1 MDIPHGHSSQ
11 LLKPYHFCKSGVAA
25 AELDNCSFAL
35 EPGPGPRHQRVGS
48 DAASGLIRSG
58 SRWAWRS
65 RKERRRALGSRWRTF
80 ESVADAIV
88 ECPGFAVALVYV
100 LNLPVRKYSVQQRPE
115 SSLDWDRK
123 AWSMLGCD
131 AHGTTKSDIPIDP
144 GNAVLARCTQAL
156 MRRTVAVEES
166 RSVVLCEQGDAQCAH
181 LLAEVKGGAS
191 CVDIMGRA
199 CDYVQEREQLMHV
212 QPLTSGSLEAMGDV
226 MEALIGICHNSCPYS
241 QVIQEHLASE
251 SGVAVAE
258 FAKVGDLL
266 TRLVRCC
273 WCLSHDAS
281 CARASPVSP
290 VRPQAT
296 VQHG

>member
-1 MDIPHGHSSQ
+1 MSLATSASEAMQHPVLSVQ
-11 LLKPYHFCKSGVAA
+11 AA
-25 AELDNCSFAL
+25 DGRGDHA
-35 EPGPGPRHQRVGS
+35 
-48 DAASGLIRSG
+48 RSEG
-58 SRWAWRS
+58 GRS
-65 RKERRRALGSRWRTF
+65 RSRWRTF

-100 LNLPVRKYSVQQRPE
+100 LNLPVRKYSAQQRPE

-131 AHGTTKSDIPIDP
+131 AHGTTKSGIPLDP

-191 CVDIMGRA
+191 CVDVMGRA
-199 CDYVQEREQLMHV
+199 RDYVQEREQLMHV
-212 QPLTSGSLEAMGDV
+212 QPLTSGSLEAMGDF

-266 TRLVRCC
+266 TRLVECC
-273 WCLSHDAS
+273 WCFSHDAS